1 MRFFDLIFLL
11 PVIYM
16 VDFRDNKLIFIGH
29 LSDKIRHWIRY
40 KLCLA
45 SIPPILI

>member
-1 MRFFDLIFLL
+1 
-11 PVIYM
+11 M

-29 LSDKIRHWIRY
+29 LSDKIRLIFMESTRIRY